1 MKYWYQ
7 AYGLVISG
15 SSQRL
20 PPPVDLPNLV
30 PSAAVTNG
38 TVSACTEAPS
48 SWRASRT
55 PATMLPHWSEPP
67 ICNEQPYFRYSCT

>member
-20 PPPVDLPNLV
+20 PAPVDLPNFL
-30 PSAAVTNG
+30 PSESVTNG
-38 TVSACTEAPS
+38 VVRACTVAPAFC
-48 SWRASRT
+48 RTSRT
-55 PATMLPHWSEPP
+55 PAMMLPH
-67 ICNEQPYFRYSCT
+67 